1 MSTAPIAVNLD
12 LYPQRRFDVIDV
24 SQKVVEKVGDIID
37 KYPKAIYCSYHTTA
51 GYLEQGI
58 CSKLQYSKTKIIS
71 YIKAYQDIFPMN
83 ADYIHDKMDLRDELS
98 EDQRKVEPKNAD
110 SHLTFISSGLKNC
123 ATYFNNP
130 EQPVY
135 FIELDGVSEFGKR
148 KRKTS
153 ALYYN
158 VEEPIYEHT
167 EGIPVSDHPIDAVSL
182 RDPNLGYL
190 DKLNEKLKAY
200 DIEQGMIEISLDPD
214 EKNAGL
220 TVNEYETLLMQHDL
234 TKVLKNPRKFMSEK
248 GRYILK
254 HPNKIPSRTKE
265 YAMYD
270 FIHLFNETM
279 DSLKINGSKVE
290 KLLSIFIAVP
300 AERILRMRRSINLFV
315 QKNEK
320 DDNWRIV
327 QGQYQSPIL
336 VQWKKPN
343 NKTRNLHISI
353 TRFK

>member
-1 MSTAPIAVNLD
+1 MSTVPIAVNLE
-12 LYPQRRFDVIDV
+12 LYPQRRFDVIDI

-51 GYLEQGI
+51 GYLEQSI

-98 EDQRKVEPKNAD
+98 QDQRKTEPKNAD

-123 ATYFNNP
+123 TTYFNNP

-148 KRKTS
+148 KRQTS
-153 ALYYN
+153 ALYYYT
-158 VEEPIYEHT
+158 EEPVYEHT
-167 EGIPVSDHPIDAVSL
+167 ESIPISNHHIDAISL

-190 DKLNEKLKAY
+190 EKLNEKLKAY
-200 DIEQGMIEISLDPD
+200 DIEQGMVEISLDPE
-214 EKNAGL
+214 EKHAGL

-234 TKVLKNPRKFMSEK
+234 TKVLKNPRKFMTEK

-254 HPNKIPSRTKE
+254 HPKLIPSRTKE

-279 DSLKINGSKVE
+279 DSLKINGSKAE
-290 KLLSIFIAVP
+290 KLLSKFIAVP
-300 AERILRMRRSINLFV
+300 AERILRMRRSINLLV
-315 QKNEK
+315 KKNEE

-336 VQWKKPN
+336 VQWKKSSKN
-343 NKTRNLHISI
+343 IRNLRITI

>member
-1 MSTAPIAVNLD
+1 MSTEPIVVNLD
-12 LYPQRRFDVIDV
+12 LYPQRRFEVIDV
-24 SQKVVEKVGDIID
+24 SQKIVEKVGDIID
-37 KYPKAIYCSYHTTA
+37 KYPRAIYCSYHTTA
-51 GYLEQGI
+51 GYLEQTL
-58 CSKLQYSKTKIIS
+58 CSKLHYSKAKIIS
-71 YIKAYQDIFPMN
+71 YIKAYQDIFPMH

-153 ALYYN
+153 ALYYS
-158 VEEPIYEHT
+158 VEEPVYQHT
-167 EGIPVSDHPIDAVSL
+167 EAIPVSNHPIDAVSL
-182 RDPNLGYL
+182 KNPELGYL
-190 DKLNEKLKAY
+190 QKLNEKLKMY
-200 DIEQGMIEISLDPD
+200 GIEQGMVEISLDEN

-234 TKVLKNPRKFMSEK
+234 MEVLKNPKKFMGEK
-248 GRYILK
+248 SRYILK
-254 HPNKIPSRTKE
+254 HPKQIPSRTKE

-270 FIHLFNETM
+270 FIQLFNETM
-279 DSLKINGSKVE
+279 NTLKINGSKFE
-290 KLLSIFIAVP
+290 QLLSKFIAVP

-315 QKNEK
+315 KKNED

-336 VQWKKPN
+336 VQWKKS
-343 NKTRNLHISI
+343 NKTTRNLNIAI